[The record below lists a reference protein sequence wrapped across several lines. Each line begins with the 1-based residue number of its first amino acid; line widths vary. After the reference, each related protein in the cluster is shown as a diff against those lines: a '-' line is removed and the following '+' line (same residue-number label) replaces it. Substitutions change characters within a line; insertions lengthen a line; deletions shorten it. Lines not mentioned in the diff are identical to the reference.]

1 MTLILL
7 RRYILS
13 VLETPCLLKLSIFH
27 IPIRIII
34 ALFIIA
40 LCLMPFSIII
50 PAKIV
55 HNFDWAGAQ
64 FLYIVICLRLIVLQ
78 GGLCYCRILI
88 SEILEIILCW
98 LLKRR
103 ILEVMVAYSRLCF
116 VQIVLVEI
124 LCYGM
129 SLGWRLIRSLLVLG
143 N

>member
-1 MTLILL
+1 
-7 RRYILS
+7 
-13 VLETPCLLKLSIFH
+13 
-27 IPIRIII
+27 
-34 ALFIIA
+34 
-40 LCLMPFSIII
+40 MPFSIII

-64 FLYIVICLRLIVLQ
+64 FLYIVICLRLIVLK